1 MMYNVLRD
9 GYLNKMVCDEN
20 GITCEAL
27 ANVTREVNS
36 SVTSINTKAKVLAF
50 NLAKVKA
57 EGLWQKGAGW
67 DSYEA
72 YCREW
77 NISKS
82 DASRLANVG
91 ALLTKAEDGRLV
103 SQWAKKTVDFTY
115 AALVE
120 LVTVDAAQ
128 VSEWLEDGTLT
139 LAATV
144 KDCRKAKK
152 MLKAASEPEAKEA
165 EASEAE
171 ANEAEVTVKEP
182 ATVSGAAYA
191 NYAEALAALKA
202 LAGDNADLIAAI
214 GLVDEAVQAMF
225 KAGAP
230 AITTAA

>member
-9 GYLNKMVCDEN
+9 GYLNKMVSDEN

-36 SVTSINTKAKVLAF
+36 AITSINTKAKVLAY
-50 NLAKVKA
+50 NLAKVKTD
-57 EGLWQKGAGW
+57 GLWQKGAGW

-77 NISKS
+77 NIGKS

-91 ALLTKAEDGRLV
+91 ALLTKAADGRLV
-103 SQWAKKTVDFTY
+103 SPWAKKTVDFSY

-120 LVTVDAAQ
+120 LVTIDTAQ

-139 LAATV
+139 LSATV

-152 MLKAASEPEAKEA
+152 MLKAASEPEASEPEAKEA
-165 EASEAE
+165 EASEPE
-171 ANEAEVTVKEP
+171 AKEP
-182 ATVSGAAYA
+182 ATISGEAYM

-202 LAGDNADLIAAI
+202 IIKDNTEALAACDL
-214 GLVDEAVQAMF
+214 VNEAVQAMF
-225 KAGAP
+225 KAGTP
-230 AITTAA
+230 AIEAKTAA